1 VIDSKL
7 VLITL
12 LIKLGVAAAVSSA
25 LARSTVF
32 KDLLFSRR
40 RSAGQTLGL
49 LACICIP
56 LTLGVWVRV
65 EVPNFLAADISF
77 EAVIIVGLLLG
88 TTPAMLAGA
97 FLSLPA
103 VLHREYLTLPFNLL
117 VAVIFGT
124 YRAFVSEEDVWSFS
138 PFVDLSMYR
147 WVRRNLSRP
156 RVDRQVLLLMLIMGM
171 QLMRN
176 WTGDLYPRRI
186 FTLRTHSW
194 ALLLAI
200 CVCAPMVVGIPIKIW
215 NQIRIERKLEEQ
227 ERLLLEARLD
237 ALQRQIN
244 PHFLFNTLNSIA
256 SLVRFRPE
264 QARELIVKLA
274 SILRVLLQD
283 RDDLMPLRDELQF
296 ADDYLA
302 IEVTRFG
309 AEKLQ
314 VVKDISPETLEVLVP
329 SMLLQPL
336 IENSI
341 KHGLEPRIGGGTITL
356 RSRLQQD
363 KLVVTVEDDGVGM
376 STHGGADPLPR
387 RSSLLPSGTGV
398 GMRNVRERMQVLCGP
413 DAGFEII
420 SRPGR
425 GTRVVLTVPLNSA
438 QLAMTQMNEARGAQ
452 AHSSKAG
459 LADAETPEARSAEQP
474 VQEWRR
480 SDS

>member
-1 VIDSKL
+1 MIDSKL

-25 LARSTVF
+25 LTRSTVF
-32 KDLLFSRR
+32 KNLLFCRR
-40 RSAGQTLGL
+40 RTVSQTLGL
-49 LACICIP
+49 LAWICIP

-65 EVPNFLAADISF
+65 IVPNFLAADISF
-77 EAVIIVGLLLG
+77 EAVIIVAVLLG
-88 TTPAMLAGA
+88 STPAMVAGA
-97 FLSLPA
+97 FLAMPA

-117 VAVIFGT
+117 VALIFGT

-147 WVRRNLSRP
+147 WIRRNLSRP

-171 QLMRN
+171 QLLRN
-176 WTGDLYPRRI
+176 WIGDLEPHRI
-186 FTLRTHSW
+186 FVLRTRSLP
-194 ALLLAI
+194 LLLAI
-200 CVCAPMVVGIPIKIW
+200 CVCAPMVVGIPLKIW

-264 QARELIVKLA
+264 QARQLIVKLA

-283 RDDLMPLRDELQF
+283 RDDLTPLREELQF

-309 AEKLQ
+309 ADKLQ
-314 VVKDISPETLEVLVP
+314 VVKEIPAETLEILVP

-356 RSRLQQD
+356 RSRLQND

-376 STHGGADPLPR
+376 ASDSGNGPLPR

-413 DAGFEII
+413 DAEFEII

-425 GTRVVLTVPLNSA
+425 GTRVVLTIPLSHG
-438 QLAMTQMNEARGAQ
+438 QIAMTQG
-452 AHSSKAG
+452 
-459 LADAETPEARSAEQP
+459 AETRSPESRGPEL
-474 VQEWRR
+474 RG
-480 SDS
+480 SDLRTSSSRFQDSRNRDL